1 MRVSSYRADNITDV
15 KTGKSSRNFE
25 AGDVVRHFKGGL
37 YIIVTFATNT
47 ETKEEMVIYQS
58 LKDKQVWARPYDM
71 FVSEVDRTK
80 YPAVKEEYR
89 LSRVVLEEEE

>member
-1 MRVSSYRADNITDV
+1 MRVSNYKAKRIVDV
-15 KTGKSSRNFE
+15 ETGKASRNFE
-25 AGDVVRHFKGGL
+25 VGDVVRHFKGGL

-47 ETKEEMVIYQS
+47 ETNEEMVIYQS

-71 FVSEVDRTK
+71 FVSEIDRAK
-80 YPAVKEEYR
+80 YPAVKEDYR

>member
-1 MRVSSYRADNITDV
+1 MRVSNYKAKHIVDV
-15 KTGKSSRNFE
+15 ETGKTSRNFE
-25 AGDVVRHFKGGL
+25 VGDVVRHFKGGL

-47 ETKEEMVIYQS
+47 ETNEEMVIYQS

-71 FVSEVDRTK
+71 FVSEVDKAK
-80 YPAVKEEYR
+80 YPAVKEDYR